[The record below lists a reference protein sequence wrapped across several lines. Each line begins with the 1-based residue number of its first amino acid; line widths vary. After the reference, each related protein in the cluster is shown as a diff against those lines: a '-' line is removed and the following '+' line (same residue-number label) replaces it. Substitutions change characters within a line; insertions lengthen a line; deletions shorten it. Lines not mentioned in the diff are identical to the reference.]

1 MNSLSTLWWSF
12 IFFNIT
18 LYNFGILDRADPHT
32 KCDIRIN
39 QGIKEQ
45 RLVNLVPSLRSRP
58 SSQRMVYDPESLM
71 HFTLASA
78 KPSLAAR
85 NQRSRMKSPTPLLL
99 AFLLPT
105 LLCQQKKGH
114 VAANS
119 CAMLCQCCAHQGSYQ
134 VSISLFLCHL
144 MFCKTI
150 IKEWDR
156 IGRRTEI
163 LAGYHV
169 SSSWYRPSTLSP
181 AWQSHWVWRCE
192 ICSAMFSVNSWKPSA
207 LTDASL
213 TPCDVILWW
222 AGQPC
227 GWPSSPLATADLPY
241 LPSKSITKPSG
252 RTENWNFFSARLR
265 SLTWSNNFEV
275 AHLVVWIHRNSRHC

>member
-1 MNSLSTLWWSF
+1 M
-12 IFFNIT
+12 
-18 LYNFGILDRADPHT
+18 
-32 KCDIRIN
+32 
-39 QGIKEQ
+39 
-45 RLVNLVPSLRSRP
+45 NLVPSLRSRP

-78 KPSLAAR
+78 KPSLAVR
-85 NQRSRMKSPTPLLL
+85 NQRSRMKSPTPLPL

-105 LLCQQKKGH
+105 LLCQQKK
-114 VAANS
+114 
-119 CAMLCQCCAHQGSYQ
+119 AMWQQIVVPCCANVVPIKVHTRFQYH
-134 VSISLFLCHL
+134 SISLFLCHL

-156 IGRRTEI
+156 IGHRTEI

-192 ICSAMFSVNSWKPSA
+192 ICSAMFSDVQRCSWKPSV

-227 GWPSSPLATADLPY
+227 GWPSSPLATAGLPY
-241 LPSKSITKPSG
+241 LPSKSITKRAHRKLKLLLRTLEEPDVVKQLWG
-252 RTENWNFFSARLR
+252 RASCSPNTSKFQALLNAYIYIWLQVTNHCQIQDFDVLAFPPCKI
-265 SLTWSNNFEV
+265 
-275 AHLVVWIHRNSRHC
+275 VV